1 MRRALASLAL
11 SLLGSA
17 ALGSQALAES
27 KPKAWCAS
35 ELETIREGVCYYEAE
50 SAADATPSS
59 ATPVRAEPDTLVL
72 YLHTLVG
79 TGSTWQWEQ
88 QRIMWTAAKTY
99 GFSVLMPRGRPGI
112 GPKRAA
118 DVLAWPTSPKA
129 QAAVEEE
136 LVSEWQEL
144 RETVER
150 RRGRPFRHVW
160 VFGFSNGA
168 YYASSLALRARL
180 PVEGYAAFAGGAGGK
195 YSMILG
201 SKAPRKTPI
210 FVGYGT
216 KDPARADM
224 KELITTLKKLGW
236 PHQSLS
242 QPVGHI
248 VTHDQLRRAVSF
260 LVAHAEPL

>member
-1 MRRALASLAL
+1 MRRAAAILASLW
-11 SLLGSA
+11 LGA
-17 ALGSQALAES
+17 AGLAADARAES
-27 KPKAWCAS
+27 TPKAWCAS
-35 ELETIREGVCYYEAE
+35 ELETLREGVCYYEAE
-50 SAADATPSS
+50 AATTEASS
-59 ATPVRAEPDTLVL
+59 NGAKVHAEPDTLVL

-129 QAAVEEE
+129 QEAIEQE
-136 LVSEWQEL
+136 LVDEWQEL
-144 RETVER
+144 RQTLELR
-150 RRGRPFRHVW
+150 RKRPFRQVW

-168 YYASSLALRARL
+168 YYATSLALRARL
-180 PVEGYAAFAGGAGGK
+180 PVDGYAVFAGGAGSK
-195 YSMILG
+195 YNLIQG
-201 SKAPRKTPI
+201 AKAPRKAPI

-216 KDPARADM
+216 KDPARDDM
-224 KELITTLKKLGW
+224 KELVTILKKLGW
-236 PHQSLS
+236 AHQSLA

-248 VTHDQLRRAVSF
+248 VTHEQLRRAVQF
-260 LVAHAEPL
+260 LTTHREP

>member
-1 MRRALASLAL
+1 MRRTVSTLAL
-11 SLLGSA
+11 VVFGSA
-17 ALGSQALAES
+17 ALGSEALAES
-27 KPKAWCAS
+27 KPKPWCAS
-35 ELETIREGVCYYEAE
+35 ELETLREGVCYHEAE
-50 SAADATPSS
+50 PAAENTASN
-59 ATPVRAEPDTLVL
+59 AARVHAEPDTLVL

-112 GPKRAA
+112 GPKRAP

-129 QAAVEEE
+129 QEAVEEE
-136 LVSEWQEL
+136 LVDEWREL
-144 RETVER
+144 RETLER

-180 PVEGYAAFAGGAGGK
+180 PVEGYAVFAGGAGGK
-195 YSMILG
+195 FASILG
-201 SKAPRKTPI
+201 AKAARKTPI

-216 KDPARADM
+216 RDPARADM
-224 KELITTLKKLGW
+224 KDLVTVLKKLGW
-236 PHQSLS
+236 PHQSLA

-248 VTHDQLRRAVSF
+248 VTHDQLRRAVEF
-260 LVAHAEPL
+260 LVTRAEPQ

>member
-1 MRRALASLAL
+1 MRRAFWSLAL
-11 SLLGSA
+11 ASLGSA
-17 ALGSQALAES
+17 ALGPEALAEP

-35 ELETIREGVCYYEAE
+35 ELETIRDGVCYYEAE
-50 SAADATPSS
+50 APGAAASAA
-59 ATPVRAEPDTLVL
+59 PVHAEPDTLVL

-99 GFSVLMPRGRPGI
+99 GFSVVMPKGRPGI
-112 GPKRAA
+112 GPKRAP

-129 QAAVEEE
+129 QEAVEDE
-136 LVSEWQEL
+136 LVAEWQEL
-144 RETVER
+144 RETLER
-150 RRGRPFRHVW
+150 RRGRPFRRVW

-168 YYASSLALRARL
+168 YYGTSLALRARL
-180 PVEGYAAFAGGAGGK
+180 PVEGYAVFAGGAGGK
-195 YSMILG
+195 YSWILG

-216 KDPARADM
+216 RDPAREDM
-224 KELITTLKKLGW
+224 KDLITVLKKLGW
-236 PHQSLS
+236 PHQSLA

-248 VTHDQLRRAVSF
+248 VTHDQLRRAVQF
-260 LVAHAEPL
+260 LTSHAEQP